1 MEKKKGEDLELKI
14 YKALGVKYFRNLAF
28 KLEKLIHIKDKK
40 KNINYHI
47 NDCKDLVSIDK
58 FKKYLYYNGFIHVK
72 NLIFGSVGLA
82 LMIILNA
89 SVVPVIALSTL
100 LLKDAYCVMLQRYNW
115 IRIIRH
121 EEKLKARERKRI
133 DKVKS
138 NIDKEKVEE
147 VIINNKVNRE
157 ELIREIQA
165 LRNYLKS
172 CNKGVEEVGPSLDS
186 IQEMLVKSMNKREY
200 IETPDHY
207 DLGEGES
214 QESEMKLT
222 FTKKD
227 RKDEE

>member
-115 IRIIRH
+115 IRITRH

-214 QESEMKLT
+214 QELEMKLT
-222 FTKKD
+222 FIKKD